1 MKIKLLDTIT
11 IQQIAAGEVVERPS
25 SIVKELVENA
35 LDATADRIVVEIE
48 QGGIKRID
56 VEDNGVGIASED
68 IPMAFT
74 RHSTSKISEFDDLYQ
89 LTTMGFRGEALA
101 SIVAVSK
108 VQLLTRDVEAPLGT
122 QVTYHYGKQS
132 GEEKPISMNPGTKFT
147 ITDLFGAVP
156 VRKKFLK
163 SPLAEA
169 NRITSLMYGFAIGN
183 PGIGLKYVKDGKVIF
198 NTKTNSD
205 LKTNLYHLFG
215 KDYYDTILSLNY
227 QSDDVSMKGFLSG
240 NTYYRGN
247 RGMQYLYVNGR
258 YVENDEIVKII
269 EDAYRGII
277 PNGRYPAFQIF
288 LSIRPDAVDVNIH
301 PNKLKIAFTEPD
313 RINDLLRAEITDLV
327 IRGQK
332 IPTIEKKEKEEP
344 LTLQSLQ
351 KTNEEA
357 YQNILD
363 LYSPVERSPVSI
375 EKKDVNKQRE
385 MSIALEESMAVCDE
399 IIDFSFID
407 DGCGED
413 LKEEETQNRSIAF
426 DIDRLTYLGNLFAT
440 YLVYENSFD
449 KKLVIIDQH
458 AAHERILYETYLT
471 QFYNDEVAIQP
482 LLSPQIF
489 TLKEYEIRYIAD
501 HQETLYK
508 AGYEI
513 EPFGDNTV
521 AVRAVPYVLGV
532 PVGGE
537 GLLEIIDNVLIQLST
552 PKDLTVDKIIMAS
565 CKSAVKA
572 GYRLSPAEAQG
583 LLSDLSRTSQPYTCP
598 HGRPILV
605 EWTKLELEKFFLRV
619 K

>member
-572 GYRLSPAEAQG
+572 GDRLSPAEAQG